1 MPTDLTGCGGA
12 ARQPIAPLALTA
24 YRSRADTVRGARP
37 LSVPALNSNKHRT
50 LDSLRES
57 AMVVDPLPFV
67 TYSFVMSITPGPNN
81 VMLTASGAAFGF
93 RRTIPHMLG
102 ISFGCAIQLLAVCA
116 GLGAIF
122 TQWPES
128 QTVLRWV
135 GALYLL
141 YLGVRMLNS
150 GPADGDANKR
160 PVTFLEAAAFQFLNP
175 KAWVMSIT
183 AASLF
188 LPHEFGVLAAGAYM
202 LAIMVVMNMPCI
214 AVWALFGSSLR
225 RFLERP
231 ASRMGFN
238 AAMAVAL
245 TATGVIMV
253 L

>member
-1 MPTDLTGCGGA
+1 M
-12 ARQPIAPLALTA
+12 I
-24 YRSRADTVRGARP
+24 
-37 LSVPALNSNKHRT
+37 
-50 LDSLRES
+50 
-57 AMVVDPLPFV
+57 VDPLPFA

-102 ISFGCAIQLLAVCA
+102 ISAGFGVELLAVCA
-116 GLGAIF
+116 GLGAVF
-122 TQWPES
+122 TRWPEL
-128 QTVLRWV
+128 QTGLRWV

-141 YLGVRMLNS
+141 YLGVRMLGS
-150 GPADGDANKR
+150 GPAKSDLSQR
-160 PVTFLEAAAFQFLNP
+160 PVTFLEAAVFQFLNP
-175 KAWVMSIT
+175 KAWVMTIT
-183 AASLF
+183 AATLF
-188 LPHEFGVLAAGAYM
+188 LPHEVGVLAAGAYM
-202 LAIMVVMNMPCI
+202 LAVMVVMNFPCI

-253 L
+253 M

>member
-1 MPTDLTGCGGA
+1 M
-12 ARQPIAPLALTA
+12 
-24 YRSRADTVRGARP
+24 
-37 LSVPALNSNKHRT
+37 
-50 LDSLRES
+50 
-57 AMVVDPLPFV
+57 VDPLPFA

-81 VMLTASGAAFGF
+81 VMLTASGATFGF

-102 ISFGCAIQLLAVCA
+102 ISVGFGVELLAVCA

-122 TQWPES
+122 TRWPELQS
-128 QTVLRWV
+128 ALRWI

-141 YLGVRMLNS
+141 YLGVRMLGS
-150 GPADGDANKR
+150 GPANSSVTSR
-160 PVTFLEAAAFQFLNP
+160 PVTFLEAAVFQFLNP
-175 KAWVMSIT
+175 KAWVMTIT

-188 LPHEFGVLAAGAYM
+188 LPHDLGVFAAAAYM
-202 LAIMVVMNMPCI
+202 LGVMVVMNLPCI

-245 TATGVIMV
+245 AATGVIMV
-253 L
+253 M